1 MSVETAP
8 RFAGIG
14 GHHSARSK
22 TDEWATPPYV
32 IDALGGWES
41 FDLDPCAM
49 ITPPFRTA
57 IRTFTK
63 RDNGLLQKW
72 SGRVFANPP
81 YSLALLRRFMGRMAA
96 HNHGIALIFA
106 RTETDIFTRYVW
118 QSASACLFIEGRL
131 CFYQPDGTHLLT
143 ESGAPANAGGPSV
156 LCAYGAR
163 DADVLAM
170 CNIAGQFVPLRIPR
184 LVAVMAI
191 AGTWR
196 DVVLAWVA
204 SQSGPV
210 ALADLYRALAS
221 HPKAQG
227 KQHYQAK
234 IRQVLQQGP
243 FRRVGRGQ
251 WVPAWAE

>member
-1 MSVETAP
+1 MTAETSP

-14 GHHSARSK
+14 GHHSHRSK
-22 TDEWATPPYV
+22 TDEWATPPAV
-32 IDALGGWES
+32 IEALGGWQS

-49 ITPPFRTA
+49 ILPPFRTA
-57 IRTFTK
+57 ARTYTK
-63 RDNGLLQKW
+63 EQNGLIQRW
-72 SGRVFANPP
+72 FGRVYLNPP
-81 YSLALLRRFMGRMAA
+81 YSMVLLRRFMARMAL

-106 RTETDIFTRYVW
+106 RTETETFHRYVW
-118 QSASACLFIEGRL
+118 ETASACLFIEGRL
-131 CFYQPDGTHLLT
+131 CFHKADGSLSLR
-143 ESGAPANAGGPSV
+143 ENGEPADAGAPSV

-163 DADVLAM
+163 DADILSM
-170 CNIAGQFVPLRIPR
+170 CGIAGQFVPLRIPR
-184 LVAVMAI
+184 LIAVMSI

-196 DVVLAWVA
+196 EIVMAWLA

-234 IRQVLQQGP
+234 IRQVLQQGAG
-243 FRRVGRGQ
+243 RRVRRGQ
-251 WVPAWAE
+251 WAPA